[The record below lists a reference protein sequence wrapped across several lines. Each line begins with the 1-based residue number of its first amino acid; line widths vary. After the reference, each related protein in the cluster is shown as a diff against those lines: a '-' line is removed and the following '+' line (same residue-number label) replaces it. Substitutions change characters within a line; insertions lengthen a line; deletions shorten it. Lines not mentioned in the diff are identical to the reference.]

1 MQQHRLMTDNDPY
14 RTLILT
20 PPTLP
25 ELDARA
31 FMQAGKAENTLR
43 AYRAA
48 WREFAQ
54 FCELHGAT
62 ALPASPASVAAYLVW
77 LAGRIKPATMQV
89 KLAAVSFVHRFAHQG
104 DPTDDESVR
113 VVMAG
118 IRRKLGSAPQK
129 KAPAIFG
136 DVALMV
142 EALPDDLGGKRD
154 RALLLVGFAG
164 AFRRSELVGL
174 DVGDVR
180 FNGAT
185 MTVTVRRSKTDQEG
199 AGMRKVIP
207 RLDSDLDPASA
218 LRTWLTAADI
228 NSGPLFRAVSR
239 WGVVGRRRLNDRT
252 VARVV
257 KDAAEAAGL
266 EPRQFAGHS
275 LRSGFITSAALAGA
289 AEWQIQEVSGHKSE
303 RVLRGYIRDAGV
315 GGQAAVRAAFGV

>member
-1 MQQHRLMTDNDPY
+1 MTDNDAY

-20 PPTLP
+20 PFTLP

-31 FMQAGKAENTLR
+31 FAQACKAENTLR

-54 FCELHGAT
+54 FCEGRGAT
-62 ALPASPASVAAYLVW
+62 ALPASPASVVAFLTW
-77 LAGRIKPATMQV
+77 LAGHVRPATMQV
-89 KLAAVSFVHRFAHQG
+89 KLAAVSFAHRLAHQG
-104 DPTDDESVR
+104 DPTDDENVR
-113 VVMAG
+113 MVMAG
-118 IRRKLGSAPQK
+118 IRRKLGSAPEK
-129 KAPAIFG
+129 KAPATFG

-142 EALPDDLGGKRD
+142 AALPDDLGGKRD

-180 FNGAT
+180 FNRAT

-207 RLDSDLDPASA
+207 CLGGRLDPVAA
-218 LRTWLTAADI
+218 LREWLEAAGI

-239 WGVVGRRRLNDRT
+239 WGMVGRRRLDGRT

-289 AEWQIQEVSGHKSE
+289 AEWQIQEVSGHRSE
-303 RVLRGYIRDAGV
+303 RVLRGYIRDAGL
-315 GGQAAVRAAFGV
+315 GGQEAIRAAFGLA